1 MSGREPALRG
11 GGPERNPGASGLALA
26 GTALIHGAAV
36 GMLFVNPSSVSD
48 YSPPVYTVRLVAAPR
63 PQPQARRAPEVI
75 ERPAQRAEPLAQ
87 RPSVAEA
94 PPPPPPPDPEM
105 EREPAPRSTPDVELV
120 PDEEPSTGDDPATV
134 SVSGVN
140 FPYPEYLRN
149 IVAQVY
155 RRWQRPSGN
164 QSLRAEILF
173 FVRRDGSI
181 TSLQF
186 VGRSGSFGFDIEAE
200 GAIEAAGNSGAFGP
214 LPKGFAGDILPVSF
228 FFDPTVGRR

>member
-87 RPSVAEA
+87 RPSVAEMLKMA
-94 PPPPPPPDPEM
+94 RGEKQPDAAKSDAAAAES
-105 EREPAPRSTPDVELV
+105 PAKSA
-120 PDEEPSTGDDPATV
+120 SAAT
-134 SVSGVN
+134 
-140 FPYPEYLRN
+140 
-149 IVAQVY
+149 I
-155 RRWQRPSGN
+155 
-164 QSLRAEILF
+164 
-173 FVRRDGSI
+173 
-181 TSLQF
+181 
-186 VGRSGSFGFDIEAE
+186 
-200 GAIEAAGNSGAFGP
+200 GA
-214 LPKGFAGDILPVSF
+214 K
-228 FFDPTVGRR
+228 R